1 MAGWLPHGWFALP
14 WLGRFPIAGSLS
26 HRRIA
31 APLVAAPWMGGFRVA
46 GSLLGGFPD
55 EMLHVDGSDNLKS
68 LRALDFQ
75 CAKILASGT
84 LKHERKYNELGKEK
98 WK

>member
-1 MAGWLPHGWFALP
+1 M
-14 WLGRFPIAGSLS
+14 
-26 HRRIA
+26 
-31 APLVAAPWMGGFRVA
+31 A

-55 EMLHVDGSDNLKS
+55 EMLHVDRSDNLKS

-75 CAKILASGT
+75 CDKILASGT
-84 LKHERKYNELGKEK
+84 LKHEQKYNELGKEK